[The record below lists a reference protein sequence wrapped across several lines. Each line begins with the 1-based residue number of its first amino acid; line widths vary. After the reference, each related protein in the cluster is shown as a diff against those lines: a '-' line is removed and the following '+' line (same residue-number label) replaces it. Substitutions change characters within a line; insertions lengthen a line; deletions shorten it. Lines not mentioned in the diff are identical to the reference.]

1 MSKRFLPATLALLT
15 LAACETGAPPPPSP
29 YYRPPTAAEQ
39 SCVDRGYQRG
49 TEAYDSCV
57 TQASGVPR
65 ALPPPAVTPP
75 AGVETNRDEYGF
87 RYDGQGNRLDRFG
100 NIVSPQSTQP

>member
-1 MSKRFLPATLALLT
+1 MSKRFLPLVLAL
-15 LAACETGAPPPPSP
+15 AVGACETGSGAPPPSP
-29 YYRPPTAAEQ
+29 YYRAPTVAEQ

-75 AGVETNRDEYGF
+75 AGVEANRDEYGF
-87 RYDGQGNRLDRFG
+87 RYDGQGNRLDRNG
-100 NIVSPQSTQP
+100 NIISPQSTQP